1 MIDNDNELISRLNTL
16 NMNNKKNENKKKATK
31 NDINIIEQKNFDEES
46 FMNFMSFI
54 QQKSKR
60 LHYVEQKRQHREE

>member
-16 NMNNKKNENKKKATK
+16 NINNKKNKNKKKAAK

-46 FMNFMSFI
+46 FMNFMSFV

-60 LHYVEQKRQHREE
+60 LHYVEQKR